1 MGGRGARFCEVG
13 APLEYELYCRGRS
26 LSYGTTSAT
35 FQTGNWLT
43 STEKVVLVTLSTG
56 TCSVSRKFSLFKSC
70 LSRYLILL
78 RQSLT
83 HPRNPLR
90 KSLINACGR
99 LEDNYGARKANIK
112 TALYKKSEYKIC
124 ICVLPHCVAKLSQNS
139 HSRGQ
144 NHMRIHVLGI
154 SRGFFLFPSLYS
166 LHTEIN
172 NFSSSSSSRL
182 ICCYFSRTELGGSR
196 FQHLAQSE
204 EPRPG
209 ASTI

>member
-1 MGGRGARFCEVG
+1 MLF
-13 APLEYELYCRGRS
+13 
-26 LSYGTTSAT
+26 TH
-35 FQTGNWLT
+35 
-43 STEKVVLVTLSTG
+43 STG

-70 LSRYLILL
+70 LSKYLVLFL

-90 KSLINACGR
+90 NSLIDACDR
-99 LEDNYGARKANIK
+99 LEDNYDARKANIK

-172 NFSSSSSSRL
+172 NFSSSSSSSSSRL

-204 EPRPG
+204 ELRPG